1 LKAFKVIRKEVVVK
15 MIEGDWQ
22 EFELWLGGLRAE
34 LGNMPASPLLFRGQ
48 GDSEWSLETTL
59 ERNGQENMSFGDF
72 YRLITARIGPAV
84 STFTGESVP
93 EYDPNL
99 WDFGNRELLFPSPA
113 GFPSHQLYRYMV
125 YLRHHGFPS
134 PLLDW
139 SHSPHVAAFFA
150 FRDDRRGK
158 RRSIY
163 AYCERPTGVKGGA
176 VGEPTI
182 CRLGPY
188 VRGHRRHFLQQSNYT
203 ICGSMDTQDQW
214 RFHSHEKVF
223 DQGRPG
229 QDFLWKFDIPSEE
242 RVKVLRLL
250 NDYNL
255 NAFSLFDSEE
265 TLLETC
271 GSGSRSFESGTREF
285 RVLHADRLAGRSR
298 H

>member
-1 LKAFKVIRKEVVVK
+1 MK
-15 MIEGDWQ
+15 MIEGDWH
-22 EFELWLGGLRAE
+22 EFEVWLESLRAE
-34 LGNMPASPLLFRGQ
+34 LGKTRASPLLFRGQ
-48 GDSEWSLETTL
+48 GSSDWLLETTL
-59 ERNGQENMSFGDF
+59 ERNGHENMSFSDF
-72 YRLITARIGPAV
+72 YRLVTARIGPAV

-99 WDFGNRELLFPSPA
+99 WDFNDRELLFPGP
-113 GFPSHQLYRYMV
+113 GRFPSVPLYRYMV

-139 SHSPHVAAFFA
+139 SHSPYVAAFFA
-150 FRDDRRGK
+150 FQKDQRGTTK
-158 RRSIY
+158 RSIY
-163 AYCERPTGVKGGA
+163 AYCETQNGVTGGT

-182 CRLGPY
+182 CPIGPY

-203 ICGSMDTQDQW
+203 ICGSMDTQHGW

-229 QDFLWKFDIPSEE
+229 QNFLWKFDIPSEE

-265 TLLETC
+265 TLLETMWL
-271 GSGSRSFESGTREF
+271 REQ
-285 RVLHADRLAGRSR
+285 VLRKRDL
-298 H
+298 